1 MQKEQHFLKAVCA
14 IAVPVALQSM
24 LQASFSIVDQIMIG
38 QLGSV
43 SVAGVGYAGK
53 FSSIYSVMVAAIGT
67 VAGIMISQYIGQRN
81 RQEVR
86 RSFFLNL
93 WFALGLASVFAGVS
107 LAFPGSIIGLYT
119 TDSLTVAASA
129 SYLRLIAWTFVPAAV
144 ATMLSTL
151 FRCMEKAQLP
161 LYASIAASLLNTGL
175 NYLLVFG
182 KLGLPRMGAEGAAI
196 ATVVAQLA
204 NTLIMLL
211 LLVRHREALQKAADT
226 QKTRFA
232 WKQYAKMLLPILV
245 CEFMWSI
252 GENVYASIY
261 GHIGTQAGAAMT
273 LTNPVQGLM
282 IGALCGLSQAA
293 GVIIGKRLGKGVYDA
308 AYAAAKRL
316 MDRLSYER
324 RGVRVVKLENA
335 YQMCSSSEMSAYITK
350 ALETRKPPKLSASQ
364 LETLT
369 IIAYYQPATKAYVEQ
384 IRGVDS
390 SYSVGALL
398 NKHLIEE
405 SGRLNVPGRP
415 ILYRTTPDFLR
426 TFGLPSLGELPE
438 IEKIQLGKRELP
450 EEVQEETE
458 HE

>member
-53 FSSIYSVMVAAIGT
+53 FSSTYSVMVAAIGT

-144 ATMLSTL
+144 ATILSTL

-175 NYLLVFG
+175 NYLLIFG

-204 NTLIMLL
+204 NALIMLL

-316 MDRLSYER
+316 ILYGFAGSLVLSFVIIIT
-324 RGVRVVKLENA
+324 RGFYVELYRVEPSV
-335 YQMCSSSEMSAYITK
+335 K
-350 ALETRKPPKLSASQ
+350 ALTTQILLAYALIAPFKVLNMIVSGGILRSGGKTTYVMVIDLIGTWFFGVPLGWIAAFALHLSIPYVYFILSLEECVRFWISLVVLRKKKWMQS
-364 LETLT
+364 
-369 IIAYYQPATKAYVEQ
+369 
-384 IRGVDS
+384 
-390 SYSVGALL
+390 
-398 NKHLIEE
+398 
-405 SGRLNVPGRP
+405 
-415 ILYRTTPDFLR
+415 LR
-426 TFGLPSLGELPE
+426 AAHQT
-438 IEKIQLGKRELP
+438 
-450 EEVQEETE
+450 
-458 HE
+458 

>member
-175 NYLLVFG
+175 NYLLIFG

-204 NTLIMLL
+204 NALIMLL

-261 GHIGTQAGAAMT
+261 GHIGTEAGAAMT

-316 MDRLSYER
+316 ILYGFAGSLVLSFVIIIT
-324 RGVRVVKLENA
+324 RGFYVELYHVEPSV
-335 YQMCSSSEMSAYITK
+335 K
-350 ALETRKPPKLSASQ
+350 ALTTQILLAYALIAPFKVLNMIVSGGILRSGGKTTYVMVIDLIGTWIFGVPLGWIAAFVLCLPIPYVYFILSLEECVRFGISLVVLRKKKWMQS
-364 LETLT
+364 
-369 IIAYYQPATKAYVEQ
+369 
-384 IRGVDS
+384 
-390 SYSVGALL
+390 
-398 NKHLIEE
+398 
-405 SGRLNVPGRP
+405 
-415 ILYRTTPDFLR
+415 LR
-426 TFGLPSLGELPE
+426 AAH
-438 IEKIQLGKRELP
+438 QA
-450 EEVQEETE
+450 
-458 HE
+458 